1 MTGRVRQRLL
11 EDAVRRL
18 VDARSERPPR
28 AGRGE
33 LDGEAGR
40 AVALDQGRE
49 AGQAERR
56 LDVPAVLRRQVALAK
71 RADELVDLGQGLPRD
86 LLDRLERRP
95 RALRVALAEQPGR
108 ACLDEDDVDRVT
120 GRVVQVARDPR
131 PLLGRRQPALALG
144 IPLRP
149 LGAGDELGDPLAPQ
163 ADAVAEHPGAAP
175 DDDAEEE
182 RHGREGIFRVADR
195 ADVHHE
201 ESRDRRGCHPGARAG
216 SLRRQREQEER
227 GGRAE
232 GRPADIA
239 HTVEYR
245 ARGGGGDEDREWRAP
260 PTEERERRSS
270 GQHDP
275 QQVDVAHIGVVV
287 RAARRHQRQGQRKGG
302 GGDRR
307 VDEPF
312 TARHESRVTTRSRR
326 RVSLRRMRSPPSGGR
341 HFRP

>member
-1 MTGRVRQRLL
+1 MRWRSTRVARPARPSGGSTFPPFSDGRSPS
-11 EDAVRRL
+11 RR
-18 VDARSERPPR
+18 ARTSWSISVKVSRATSSIVSSAARERSGSRSPSS
-28 AGRGE
+28 
-33 LDGEAGR
+33 
-40 AVALDQGRE
+40 
-49 AGQAERR
+49 
-56 LDVPAVLRRQVALAK
+56 LRR
-71 RADELVDLGQGLPRD
+71 P
-86 LLDRLERRP
+86 
-95 RALRVALAEQPGR
+95 
-108 ACLDEDDVDRVT
+108 CLDEDDVDRVT

-131 PLLGRRQPALALG
+131 PLLGGRQPALALG
-144 IPLRP
+144 VPLRP

-216 SLRRQREQEER
+216 SLRRQREEEER

-239 HTVEYR
+239 HTVEHR
-245 ARGGGGDEDREWRAP
+245 ARGGGGDEDREGRAP

-270 GQHDP
+270 RQHDP
-275 QQVDVAHIGVVV
+275 EQVDVAHIRVVV

-312 TARHESRVTTRSRR
+312 AARHESRVTTRSRR
-326 RVSLRRMRSPPSGGR
+326 RVSLRRMRSPPSGDATSARRAFRSPVWRAYRGR
-341 HFRP
+341 VNSKETHARTCHTPALHAGR

>member
-1 MTGRVRQRLL
+1 MRWRSTSVVEARQGR
-11 EDAVRRL
+11 AA
-18 VDARSERPPR
+18 ARRPPFSDGRSPREARGR
-28 AGRGE
+28 AGRSRSTVS
-33 LDGEAGR
+33 R
-40 AVALDQGRE
+40 ATSSIVSSAARE
-49 AGQAERR
+49 RSGSRS
-56 LDVPAVLRRQVALAK
+56 PSS
-71 RADELVDLGQGLPRD
+71 RA
-86 LLDRLERRP
+86 
-95 RALRVALAEQPGR
+95 APG
-108 ACLDEDDVDRVT
+108 LDEDDVDRVT

-131 PLLGRRQPALALG
+131 PLLGGREPALALG
-144 IPLRP
+144 VPLRP

-216 SLRRQREQEER
+216 SLRRQREEEER

-239 HTVEYR
+239 HTVEHR
-245 ARGGGGDEDREWRAP
+245 ARGGGGDEDREGRAP

-275 QQVDVAHIGVVV
+275 EQVDVAHIRVVV

-312 TARHESRVTTRSRR
+312 AARHESRVTTRSRR